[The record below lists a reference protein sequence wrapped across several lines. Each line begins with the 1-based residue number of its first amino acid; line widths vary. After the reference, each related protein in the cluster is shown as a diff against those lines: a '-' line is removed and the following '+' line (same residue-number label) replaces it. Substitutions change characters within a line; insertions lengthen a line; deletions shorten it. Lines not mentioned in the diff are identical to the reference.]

1 MYVSPVSMIKTRQK
15 REKLSQFPR
24 NECVAAFFT
33 KEKKDTTLEHEL
45 SLAPIFLV
53 IHWLIRTIFVE
64 KSPIH
69 ISNRTS
75 NTFFPRYD
83 WLILAI
89 LPVLSRKD
97 KQKYYSKIYQLVTS
111 SCIHK
116 KKSKKYN
123 SKHGNYWV
131 TLTRKVMTVEKVP
144 FIKMFWFLDSIA
156 PQNFANTQTMVML
169 NASTKGFLD

>member
-1 MYVSPVSMIKTRQK
+1 MLASRVKAISKSACFNWVTMYVSPVSMIKTRQK

-111 SCIHK
+111 SCIQ
-116 KKSKKYN
+116 KKSPKN
-123 SKHGNYWV
+123 IIPN
-131 TLTRKVMTVEKVP
+131 TLTVTIE
-144 FIKMFWFLDSIA
+144 D
-156 PQNFANTQTMVML
+156 
-169 NASTKGFLD
+169 